1 MELNTSYSQY
11 ELSWVEAADFGLEP
25 AMNIKEELMKDL
37 TGAPAVAVNSVI
49 LEQLVGDYEVVE
61 MQADPKEEEEQKNN
75 ISCVECS
82 NKKQE
87 VSTVDQVVTTNTGDM
102 AAALSSSLTADSK
115 ESLWNL
121 GVEEVTE
128 LNPQLFVPTINYL
141 SPVKKVS
148 SPTPRKK
155 TVSSKTPTSGKRI
168 IMLVSDDKENIE
180 KSGTMITTAAEEEN
194 EKKGICM
201 EKYERGCWDE
211 TTSLRKLKKEL
222 KAKLEE
228 KVNNKNIKVHT
239 IIYNT
244 NNSFFLLLLY
254 VFFP

>member
-1 MELNTSYSQY
+1 MNAKELNSSYSQY
-11 ELSWVEAADFGLEP
+11 EPSWVEAADFGLEP

-37 TGAPAVAVNSVI
+37 TGDPAVAVNSVT
-49 LEQLVGDYEVVE
+49 LEQLDGDYEVVE
-61 MQADPKEEEEQKNN
+61 MQADPKEEEEEKNN

-87 VSTVDQVVTTNTGDM
+87 EASAVDQVVTTLKLNTGDM
-102 AAALSSSLTADSK
+102 AALSSSPTADSN

-128 LNPQLFVPTINYL
+128 LITPQLFVPTINYL

-148 SPTPRKK
+148 SPTPVKK

-168 IMLVSDDKENIE
+168 IMLVSDEKENID
-180 KSGTMITTAAEEEN
+180 KSGTRVITTGAEEKN

-211 TTSLRKLKKEL
+211 TRSLRKLKKEL

-228 KVNNKNIKVHT
+228 KGNNKNIKVHT
-239 IIYNT
+239 INI
-244 NNSFFLLLLY
+244 
-254 VFFP
+254 